1 MVFAGLTRELAFS
14 GETGRKEKQMERDFE
29 KDMIELDAAIKSNAE
44 RDNTFT
50 LSVLQ
55 RAKQL
60 IIQQKEKLEAYE
72 DTGLTPKEIM
82 DGKMLTGW
90 IPVEERLPEGGED
103 VLVCTGNGWILVAW
117 YGINRQS
124 WHITPTGIT
133 HDDIIAWM
141 PMPEPYKP
149 ETLREAG
156 KEAGAYA
163 DAPTLQSAT

>member
-1 MVFAGLTRELAFS
+1 
-14 GETGRKEKQMERDFE
+14 MERLTH
-29 KDMIELDAAIKSNAE
+29 KTDMGWDAWEEILYSVSYDPEGVYNILDLANEYGIEGQEDCAEILKSI
-44 RDNTFT
+44 
-50 LSVLQ
+50 SVRL
-55 RAKQL
+55 K
-60 IIQQKEKLEAYE
+60 AYE
-72 DTGLTPKEIM
+72 DTGLEPEEIL

-124 WHITPTGIT
+124 WHITPTGIN

-141 PMPEPYKP
+141 PMLEPYKP

>member
-1 MVFAGLTRELAFS
+1 
-14 GETGRKEKQMERDFE
+14 MERLTH
-29 KDMIELDAAIKSNAE
+29 KTDMGWDAWEEILYSVSYDPEGVYNILDLANEYGIEGQEDCAEILKSI
-44 RDNTFT
+44 
-50 LSVLQ
+50 SVRL
-55 RAKQL
+55 K
-60 IIQQKEKLEAYE
+60 AYE
-72 DTGLTPKEIM
+72 DTGLEPEEIL

-124 WHITPTGIT
+124 WHITPTGIN